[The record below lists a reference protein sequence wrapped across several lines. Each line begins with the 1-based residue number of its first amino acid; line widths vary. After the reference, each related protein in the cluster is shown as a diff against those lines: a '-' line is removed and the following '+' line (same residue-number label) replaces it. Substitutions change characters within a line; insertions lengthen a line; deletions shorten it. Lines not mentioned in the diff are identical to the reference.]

1 MPFDSHQTPARQLVL
16 YIHLNANWRQ
26 ILQHAVMQKT
36 TKRQHVAS
44 RPPDCRAT
52 LCKLLMCCWLVLLT
66 SGDAWAALLSDS
78 PNDLAHFEE
87 TVRQRSTPCDLS
99 PDELPEPTAP
109 DIVAKQLRQTIQRT
123 QDAALQ
129 AKLRNAYLHYL
140 GCQADISRED

>member
-1 MPFDSHQTPARQLVL
+1 MPFDSHQTPARQSVL

-26 ILQHAVMQKT
+26 ILQRAVMQKT

-44 RPPDCRAT
+44 RPPEYRAT
-52 LCKLLMCCWLVLLT
+52 LYKLLMCCWLVLLT

-99 PDELPEPTAP
+99 PDELPVPTAP

>member
-1 MPFDSHQTPARQLVL
+1 MTIDSHQTPARQLVL
-16 YIHLNANWRQ
+16 YIRLNVNWRQ
-26 ILQHAVMQKT
+26 ILHHSVMQKT
-36 TKRQHVAS
+36 TKRQRFVSA
-44 RPPDCRAT
+44 PPDRGAT
-52 LCKLLMCCWLVLLT
+52 LCKLLMCCWLALLT
-66 SGDAWAALLSDS
+66 FGDAWAASLSDS

-99 PDELPEPTAP
+99 PDELPVPTAP

>member
-52 LCKLLMCCWLVLLT
+52 LCKLLMCCWPVLLT

-87 TVRQRSTPCDLS
+87 TVRQRATPCDLS
-99 PDELPEPTAP
+99 PDELPVPTAP